1 MSFLPGEYTIEF
13 PIANAPQSLLL
24 RASMMNRCRSRS
36 RFRMDYTAYYTM
48 DGTTPT
54 AESEKYTGPV
64 NMPQNQRTIFSAVL
78 INNQN
83 GKATAVTTRNYITG
97 SE

>member
-1 MSFLPGEYTIEF
+1 
-13 PIANAPQSLLL
+13 
-24 RASMMNRCRSRS
+24 
-36 RFRMDYTAYYTM
+36 M